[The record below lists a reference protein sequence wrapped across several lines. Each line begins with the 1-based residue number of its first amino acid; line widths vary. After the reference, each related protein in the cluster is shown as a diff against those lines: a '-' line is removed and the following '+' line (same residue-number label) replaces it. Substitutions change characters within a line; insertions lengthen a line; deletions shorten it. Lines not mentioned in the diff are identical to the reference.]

1 MARRKKPD
9 EDDLNILQQTQLNS
23 KQNNPKQKSKTKQ
36 SKSTQKQNNQEQ
48 LTELSSISDI
58 IESMYVNEYNSIN
71 VELEDLNR
79 WLKNHIYYNRQLR
92 NLSELLYNAK
102 GIYSRSVNFMV
113 NILPLDYVILCDEQ
127 QKAKYK
133 EYQKKILK
141 FIDDIK
147 FNIVIRDILFKVML
161 YGTYFGYVRDSKAI
175 QPLDLDYTK
184 IVRIV
189 DMDFQLAFNMSYFDK
204 FSDKEKT
211 DQLNSY
217 PSEFK
222 QGYVNYLKD
231 RVNNMWFSLDINKTI
246 TIKAWCRFEDIWGRP
261 LGMAAFDDLLY
272 DNALLNTDRVLYEQL
287 NRQLIHQK
295 LGDMSKDSYHPIPDQ
310 QRQAHES
317 VRSVL
322 TDNTKKMG
330 GLRLLTTPFYADI
343 KAIDINTDIL
353 QTKKNEESLNRVT
366 ADLGISLAILNGTKG
381 TYSGE
386 TFNVEAI
393 ASQVYA
399 IIEWIEE
406 YLFKKQ
412 FNILVPSK
420 YFSFK
425 LKFFRITNLNRQD
438 FVDNMKGQLDYG
450 GSLGLY
456 VSAMGIPSEAYGQI
470 LDEEN
475 QSGIKDKLVIPETAF
490 TQSGNQS
497 NDGGD
502 SESGRPKKKNK
513 DKKDNALRSDDAGQQ
528 PNTPY

>member
-1 MARRKKPD
+1 MARRKKPN
-9 EDDLNILQQTQLNS
+9 EDDLNTLNNH
-23 KQNNPKQKSKTKQ
+23 KPTKQKS
-36 SKSTQKQNNQEQ
+36 SKSKPNQKQNNQEQ

-58 IESMYVNEYNSIN
+58 IESMYVNEYNGIN

-92 NLSELLYNAK
+92 YLSESLYNAK
-102 GIYSRSVNFMV
+102 GIYARSINFMV
-113 NILPLDYVILCDEQ
+113 NILPLDYVILCDEK

-147 FNIVIRDILFKVML
+147 FNIVVRDILFKVML
-161 YGTYFGYVRDSKAI
+161 NGTYFGYVRDSKAI

-184 IVRIV
+184 IIRIV
-189 DMDFQLAFNMSYFDK
+189 DMDFQLAFNMSYFDN
-204 FSDKEKT
+204 FSDKDKT

-231 RVNNMWFSLDINKTI
+231 RVNNIWFPLDINKTI
-246 TIKAWCRFEDIWGRP
+246 AIKAWCKFEDIWGRP

-295 LGDMSKDSYHPIPDQ
+295 LGDMGKDSYRPTSDQ

-317 VRSVL
+317 IKSVL

-399 IIEWIEE
+399 VIEWVEE

-420 YFSFK
+420 YFTFK

-438 FVDNMKGQLDYG
+438 FVDNMKDQLSYG

-456 VSAMGIPSEAYGQI
+456 VGAMGIPSEAYGQI

-490 TQSGNQS
+490 TQSGKQS

-502 SESGRPKKKNK
+502 GQSGRPKKKTK
-513 DKKDNALRSDDAGQQ
+513 DKKDNALRSDDSGGNLQ
-528 PNTPY
+528 PSPSD